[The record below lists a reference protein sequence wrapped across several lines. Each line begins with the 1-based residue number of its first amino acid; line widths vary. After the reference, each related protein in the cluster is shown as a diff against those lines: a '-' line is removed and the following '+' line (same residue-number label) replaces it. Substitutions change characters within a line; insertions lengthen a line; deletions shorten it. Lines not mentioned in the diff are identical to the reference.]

1 MKICTAKG
9 SLKIKSDGF
18 VTGDAVEIEN
28 DVITKVLPR
37 KNRLYRPNV
46 ANIDLVAIVASNP
59 PEPDFYLFD
68 KLISSCTIKDI
79 KVIIVVNKLDLE
91 DATAKK
97 TEENY
102 SSAVEKIFRISAKT
116 GEGTAE
122 FFDFLKGKTVVFSG
136 QSAVGKTSILNRLF
150 DINRQ
155 TGEVSKKT
163 ERGKLTT
170 TVSEIIEKDGAMII
184 DTPGFTSF
192 DLNLDADELPH
203 SYPEFLPYLGKCR
216 FTDCRHLSEPDC
228 AIVKAVEQGEINKNR
243 YQRYKEIY
251 KELQN
256 GKKR

>member
-9 SLKIKSDGF
+9 SLKIKSDGL

-46 ANIDLVAIVASNP
+46 ANIDLVTIVASNP

-91 DATAKK
+91 DTTAKK

-116 GEGTAE
+116 GEGTAG

-163 ERGKLTT
+163 ERGKQTT

>member
-1 MKICTAKG
+1 M
-9 SLKIKSDGF
+9 
-18 VTGDAVEIEN
+18 
-28 DVITKVLPR
+28 
-37 KNRLYRPNV
+37 
-46 ANIDLVAIVASNP
+46 
-59 PEPDFYLFD
+59 
-68 KLISSCTIKDI
+68 
-79 KVIIVVNKLDLE
+79 
-91 DATAKK
+91 
-97 TEENY
+97 
-102 SSAVEKIFRISAKT
+102 
-116 GEGTAE
+116 
-122 FFDFLKGKTVVFSG
+122 
-136 QSAVGKTSILNRLF
+136 F

-163 ERGKLTT
+163 ERGKQTT